1 MPYYINV
8 HTIER
13 SKKTMEFDLCESL
26 FRYLGKTVTIFTKS
40 GGLSGSG
47 FTGVLVAVD
56 KNCVSLI
63 TRIGAPPACALGSAC
78 TGPMGDYG
86 ASYYGGNWFGA
97 ITEIP
102 ICSIASF
109 THNAI

>member
-1 MPYYINV
+1 MEVELFGCLTKYI
-8 HTIER
+8 
-13 SKKTMEFDLCESL
+13 
-26 FRYLGKTVTIFTKS
+26 GKTVTIFTKS

-56 KNCVSLI
+56 RHCVSLI
-63 TRIGAPPACALGSAC
+63 TRIGAPPACCLGSAC
-78 TGPMGDYG
+78 TGPI
-86 ASYYGGNWFGA
+86 GGVGECFGSGFNWLGA

-109 THNAI
+109 THNAL